1 MNDPRLVTLFK
12 IAFTLNLVT
21 GAANFLFIPSLIPH
35 KPPIPKPL
43 WLLNGII
50 LESTNRP
57 T

>member
-43 WLLNGII
+43 
-50 LESTNRP
+50 
-57 T
+57 

>member
-43 WLLNGII
+43 WAVRWCNIK
-50 LESTNRP
+50 STN
-57 T
+57 